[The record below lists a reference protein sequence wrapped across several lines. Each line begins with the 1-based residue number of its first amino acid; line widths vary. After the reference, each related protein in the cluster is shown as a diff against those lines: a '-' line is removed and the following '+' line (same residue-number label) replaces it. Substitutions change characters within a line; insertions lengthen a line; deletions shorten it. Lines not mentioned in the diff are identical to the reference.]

1 MITFLLFLGSIGQ
14 AHAEE
19 SEGFG
24 VSSYLDEIFNL
35 GQNYTNSQLEECKID
50 GVGTQEQCQELADA
64 GFEALQS
71 SKDLAFSF
79 HHFAEALVQFISPVQ
94 LGGFIVAV
102 ISALMGFL
110 FFMKIGGKF
119 GRHAGEVML
128 VLFGIGMIFL
138 ILGDTLKI

>member
-1 MITFLLFLGSIGQ
+1 M
-14 AHAEE
+14 AYAE
-19 SEGFG
+19 EGFG
-24 VSSYLDEIFNL
+24 VSSFLDDIFQS
-35 GQNYTNSQLEECKID
+35 GQNYTNSQLGDCKID
-50 GVGTQEQCQELADA
+50 GIGTQEQCKELSDA

-71 SKDLAFSF
+71 SKELAFSF

-94 LGGFIVAV
+94 LGGFMVAV

-138 ILGDTLKI
+138 VLGDTLKI